1 MLLRFS
7 LLHNCRNQTPT
18 FSIWRIQPTPSR
30 SMSSPVQ
37 KNSCSWTSLRWSI
50 SNRTRNIIWNQE
62 NSDILVD
69 AIDRNSKHYAYNSS
83 SIEHSKLTMRRGD
96 GSSENIIFELGTF
109 ARLGSIS
116 RAFKKLEALTFIAL
130 IFLLLKHLRR
140 VSSSGLKD
148 LHSIGT
154 FTESVHLARHQK
166 KPQDN
171 LQFSSHQFPME
182 IVEWIT
188 MALFSL
194 AQLGYNLA

>member
-1 MLLRFS
+1 MAHSTNSFTINVAPGLKEFMLFDKLAMIDFKPDAQYN
-7 LLHNCRNQTPT
+7 LEPA
-18 FSIWRIQPTPSR
+18 
-30 SMSSPVQ
+30 
-37 KNSCSWTSLRWSI
+37 
-50 SNRTRNIIWNQE
+50 

-96 GSSENIIFELGTF
+96 GSLENIIFELGTF

-171 LQFSSHQFPME
+171 LQFSRHQFPME
-182 IVEWIT
+182 IVE
-188 MALFSL
+188 
-194 AQLGYNLA
+194 